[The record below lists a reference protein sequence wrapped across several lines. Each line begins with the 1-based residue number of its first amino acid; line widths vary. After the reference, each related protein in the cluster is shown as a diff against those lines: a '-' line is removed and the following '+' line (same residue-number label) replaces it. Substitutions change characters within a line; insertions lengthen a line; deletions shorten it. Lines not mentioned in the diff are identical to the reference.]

1 MQKINKYLTILSIAM
16 FVISAILT
24 ILFLVGGEIP
34 NQSYLTPTYT
44 DQLLYWAYTLLAVGI
59 LSAIIF
65 PAVRLFTRPKDAIKA
80 LAALG
85 GLVILVLIAYAM
97 ADGTPLNLPGYSGTD
112 NIPSR
117 LILTD
122 VLIYTM
128 YFLGIIAVGAI
139 IVTEIIRRVR

>member
-1 MQKINKYLTILSIAM
+1 MQKINKYLTILSIVM

-24 ILFLVGGEIP
+24 ILFLVGGEVP
-34 NQSYLTPTYT
+34 NQAYTTPIYT
-44 DQLLYWAYTLLAVGI
+44 DQLLYWAYVLLAIGI
-59 LSAIIF
+59 IAAVIF
-65 PAVRLFTRPKDAIKA
+65 PAVRLFTRPKEAVKA

-85 GLVILVLIAYAM
+85 VLVVLVLIAYAM
-97 ADGTPLNLPGYSGTD
+97 ADGTPLKLQGYTGTD

-128 YFLGIIAVGAI
+128 YFLGIVAVGAI
-139 IVTEIIRRVR
+139 VVTEIIRRVR